1 MLSKTSIFNLALNE
15 LLLQR
20 RVINADS
27 DTSNEAVVLRTN
39 WDVALFSTLED
50 LDLDSTSEDFQLEL
64 VAENPNDNWLYAY
77 KYPQNC
83 AYFRRIKSLLKQD
96 NRSSFISKKVA
107 MYEGSKVIFT
117 NEYQAVAEI
126 IPTDID
132 LSSLGAMTGLAIA
145 RRLATLSVPLVVG
158 KGSNDLMKTIEAK
171 YVIAKGEAQEKDR
184 NENFDF
190 PDPEID
196 SEFVEARKS

>member
-1 MLSKTSIFNLALNE
+1 MFSKTSIFNLALNE

-20 RVINADS
+20 RIINADT
-27 DTSNEAVVLRTN
+27 DTSNECRVLETN
-39 WDVALFSTLED
+39 WLVALYSTLED
-50 LDLDSTSEDFQLEL
+50 LDLDSTTEDFTLEL
-64 VAENPNDNWLYAY
+64 VEEDPNDNWLYAY

-83 AYFRRIKSLLKQD
+83 AYFRRIKSLLRQD
-96 NRSSFISKKVA
+96 NRTSFIPKRVG
-107 MYEGSKVIFT
+107 MLNGSKVIFT

-132 LSSLGAMTGLAIA
+132 LSSLSAMTGLAIA
-145 RRLATLSVPLVVG
+145 RRLATLAAPLVVG
-158 KGSNDLMKTIEAK
+158 KGANDLMKSIEAK

-196 SEFVEARKS
+196 SEFVAARKE